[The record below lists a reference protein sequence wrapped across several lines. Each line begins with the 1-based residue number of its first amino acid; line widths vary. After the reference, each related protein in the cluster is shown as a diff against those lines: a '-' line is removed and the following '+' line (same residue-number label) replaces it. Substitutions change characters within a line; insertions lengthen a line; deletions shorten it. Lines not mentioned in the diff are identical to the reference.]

1 MHGKIVQKQEH
12 RSVRSNGLLE
22 KWNALKK
29 DYWRIALYVQME
41 DWEIAQRSERP
52 EQLLRSSAWSATQN
66 VGETGMHPGL
76 RVKEYRPAK
85 GEEY

>member
-1 MHGKIVQKQEH
+1 
-12 RSVRSNGLLE
+12 
-22 KWNALKK
+22 
-29 DYWRIALYVQME
+29 ME